1 MKIRIDH
8 EADAIYLPLS
18 DEPIVESEL
27 VASGI
32 VLDFGASGEVVGIE
46 VLEVSRRSAMDLSQ
60 LLYEIQPKAPAH
72 SVREGDESDHG

>member
-27 VASGI
+27 VAPGI
-32 VLDFGASGEVVGIE
+32 VLDLSASGEVVGIE
-46 VLEVSRRSAMDLSQ
+46 VLSVSRRSAMDLSQ
-60 LLYEIQPKAPAH
+60 LLYEVQPKAPAH
-72 SVREGDESDHG
+72 TVRESDESDHG